1 MCKECHST
9 VACSVFIAE
18 AHGNVE
24 CQVLHGEKLLS
35 PSKGTMCKQCQQNQA
50 CSVFIAEAC
59 SNVEWGCRMMKSH
72 CRCR

>member
-18 AHGNVE
+18 AQGTVE

-35 PSKGTMCKQCQQNQA
+35 PSEGTMCKQCQ
-50 CSVFIAEAC
+50 
-59 SNVEWGCRMMKSH
+59 
-72 CRCR
+72 